1 MKKIVILGF
10 LFLFILTGCSIV
22 KKEGDVLGTAILSV
36 DEAKA
41 KAEDFIN
48 NNLMG
53 DGQKATV
60 TEVIEEN
67 GLYKVMVNTGGA
79 QDIQSFMSKDGKTFF
94 PQALDVEEI
103 NNQTNNNQEAPVA
116 IAVPAIDENDHVKGN
131 KDAKVSVIEYSDF
144 ECPFCLRHN
153 KDMDKIFTEYKDSIK
168 VTFRHFPL
176 SFHPEAQKAA
186 EAAECA
192 GEQNKF
198 WEMHDLIFAA
208 NENQTMSVAEW
219 KKQAKTLGLVVAQF
233 DKCLDDGKY
242 ADKIKADLSEGQSIG
257 ISGTPATF
265 INGKVFSGAVGYEAL
280 KSEIEKDLAS

>member
-1 MKKIVILGF
+1 
-10 LFLFILTGCSIV
+10 
-22 KKEGDVLGTAILSV
+22 
-36 DEAKA
+36 
-41 KAEDFIN
+41 
-48 NNLMG
+48 
-53 DGQKATV
+53 
-60 TEVIEEN
+60 
-67 GLYKVMVNTGGA
+67 
-79 QDIQSFMSKDGKTFF
+79 
-94 PQALDVEEI
+94 
-103 NNQTNNNQEAPVA
+103 
-116 IAVPAIDENDHVKGN
+116 
-131 KDAKVSVIEYSDF
+131 
-144 ECPFCLRHN
+144 
-153 KDMDKIFTEYKDSIK
+153 MDKIFTEYKDSIK